1 VPALEIVNLRQR
13 AVFWATSGKS
23 RYGEPTVASPV
34 EIRVRWE
41 EGISESIDD
50 SATPIAV
57 NATVD
62 VDRDVAAGSILRLGK
77 LTDLPSPVTD
87 GLMEVISFEATPDI
101 KCRRYQRSVTVR
113 RWRSSLPTV
122 V

>member
-1 VPALEIVNLRQR
+1 VPALEIVNLKQR
-13 AVFWATSGKS
+13 AVLWATSGKS

-41 EGISESIDD
+41 EGLSESIDD

-77 LTDLPSPVTD
+77 LADLPSPVTD
-87 GLMEVISFEATPDI
+87 GLMEVISFDKTPDI
-101 KCRRYQRSVTVR
+101 KSRVFQRSVTVR